1 MTVLQWAQT
10 LASFATFALFTITV
24 TNWLLKSWLKG
35 YLSELKPNGG
45 SSMKDQL
52 NQISRDVTEQKI
64 AMARLEGRFTQ
75 HIEESLN

>member
-35 YLSELKPNGG
+35 YLSEL
-45 SSMKDQL
+45 

-64 AMARLEGRFTQ
+64 SMARLEGRFTQ
-75 HIEESLN
+75 HIEESSN